1 MKVKKGVVDYR
12 EYKLSVKEFLGYG
25 CVFLG
30 GAVLAGWLLFAR
42 LWLGILMGTVL
53 LPLFFRKL
61 KTYLRERRKA
71 RLEEEFCRFM
81 QLAAAALAGGTAFE
95 NVFSEVADTLSP
107 EQSGKS
113 LMQKEF
119 CIINRLIG
127 LNYDSAVAFE
137 KFADRT
143 GSRDIRSIAEAV
155 GSVQSTGGDLAE
167 LLKGGVNALRLK
179 QDTEREIRRTVA
191 LPKMNHRILT
201 CMPFAFILLFRS
213 LSPSYLEC
221 LYESTGILVMV
232 AVALL
237 TGSAWLLGDSIG
249 KINI

>member
-1 MKVKKGVVDYR
+1 MKRGVVDYR
-12 EYKLSVKEFLGYG
+12 EYRLSVKEFLGYG
-25 CVFLG
+25 CIFLG

-42 LWLGILMGTVL
+42 VWLGILMGAVL
-53 LPLFFRKL
+53 MPLFFRKL
-61 KTYLRERRKA
+61 KTCLKERRKA

-95 NVFSEVADTLSP
+95 NVFREVADTVLP

-119 CIINRLIG
+119 YMINRLIG

-167 LLKGGVNALRLK
+167 LLKGGVSALRLK

-191 LPKMNHRILT
+191 LPKMNHKILT
-201 CMPFAFILLFRS
+201 CMPFAFILLFRW
-213 LSPSYLEC
+213 LSPSYVEC
-221 LYESTGILVMV
+221 LYEGAGILVMA
-232 AVALL
+232 AVTLL
-237 TGSAWLLGDSIG
+237 TGLAWLLGDRVGTIH
-249 KINI
+249 I